1 MSIVMMIKS
10 DRFAS
15 FEDALST
22 LRYPYGHPR
31 TGTPPNPHP
40 TQPTPGP
47 PAPAQP
53 ARSPAQSTVSS
64 CRRPAPQHSR
74 PLASTRSS
82 CVTKLPTHTPTS
94 SCPHIPPIH
103 ISYTA
108 PSLRHPYPCT
118 TPLATYRFHTPHASI
133 HQSYIRPVARP
144 IFCCH
149 PPNSINSS
157 FRIRPLTRSLLL
169 PS

>member
-1 MSIVMMIKS
+1 MVARLKTKGNYLQNTNSFARTCFFRSLIY
-10 DRFAS
+10 RFAS
-15 FEDALST
+15 FEDALRT

-64 CRRPAPQHSR
+64 CRRPAPQPSR

-94 SCPHIPPIH
+94 SCPHLPPIH
-103 ISYTA
+103 ISYSA

-118 TPLATYRFHTPHASI
+118 TPPATYRFHSPHTSI
-133 HQSYIRPVARP
+133 HQSLYSSCRPTH
-144 IFCCH
+144 F
-149 PPNSINSS
+149 
-157 FRIRPLTRSLLL
+157 
-169 PS
+169 